1 MKTFMNFKSMVA
13 VVGIVLCGFAFNTQA
28 AVLTLG
34 EPAVQLDTDNTFG
47 NYVKALEVNVTDIY
61 SFTLAQNS
69 NLDVVM
75 TSTDVPGFIGFP
87 TGAAPVVVFD
97 GGGFTEQS
105 IPFGQIVSFANV
117 IAGST
122 ITLKIVSSTG
132 TTGYGG
138 AYSGV
143 IRVNAVPLPS
153 AVWLFGSALFGLT
166 VVGRNRR
173 MKSGTSLPA

>member
-1 MKTFMNFKSMVA
+1 MSFKSMVS

-75 TSTDVPGFIGFP
+75 TSV
-87 TGAAPVVVFD
+87 AWV
-97 GGGFTEQS
+97 
-105 IPFGQIVSFANV
+105 
-117 IAGST
+117 
-122 ITLKIVSSTG
+122 
-132 TTGYGG
+132 
-138 AYSGV
+138 
-143 IRVNAVPLPS
+143 
-153 AVWLFGSALFGLT
+153 LT
-166 VVGRNRR
+166 
-173 MKSGTSLPA
+173 S